1 MKPAGTGGCG
11 IWEYLQGQRGIRH
24 FQGQQI
30 HEWIHKALGNDAH
43 SNILSRTNLDDA
55 GRAVGRLQMVA
66 DASARPN
73 SISSLHCCR
82 DSLRQD
88 ELQLRSISYIV
99 KNQL

>member
-11 IWEYLQGQRGIRH
+11 TWEYLQGQRGITH

-30 HEWIHKALGNDAH
+30 REWIHKALGKDAH
-43 SNILSRTNLDDA
+43 SNILSRTNLDA
-55 GRAVGRLQMVA
+55 GRAVGRLLMVA
-66 DASARPN
+66 DASAHPN
-73 SISSLHCCR
+73 STSSLHCCR